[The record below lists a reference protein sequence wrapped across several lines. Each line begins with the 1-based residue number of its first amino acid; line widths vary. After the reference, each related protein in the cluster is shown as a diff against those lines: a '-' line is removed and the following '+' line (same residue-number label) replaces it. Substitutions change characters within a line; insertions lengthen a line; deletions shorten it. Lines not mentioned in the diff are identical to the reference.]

1 METNNYKLVI
11 ENIIMELKKFSDNIV
26 TLNPPINPILIV
38 GFEKKYQLEL
48 PNDYKYLL
56 SQSNGINLMGDEVLG
71 ITFSNYGYDL
81 TSTYEFEHFNVQ
93 IPQFDYLIPFSPD
106 GGGNFYCFDTSKR
119 TNNGNSC
126 EIVFWC
132 SNYEYSETDEPEI
145 THDNLSDFIS
155 ECIIGWTLENYNY
168 DGSRKVT
175 GNGMGKY

>member
-11 ENIIMELKKFSDNIV
+11 ENIIMELKKISDNIV

-106 GGGNFYCFDTSKR
+106 GGGNFLLF
-119 TNNGNSC
+119 
-126 EIVFWC
+126 
-132 SNYEYSETDEPEI
+132 
-145 THDNLSDFIS
+145 
-155 ECIIGWTLENYNY
+155 
-168 DGSRKVT
+168 
-175 GNGMGKY
+175 